1 MRHLF
6 ALGLVLCLAAC
17 ALFEPS
23 GRRFV
28 IYFDPNSSQVIDT
41 AKAVIVAAAAW
52 AKDHP
57 DMPVAVAAYADI
69 NGTEKAN
76 ADITRLRAQAVI
88 DVLVSNGIAATRIQ
102 RNEVGAVSSQVNTH
116 ESRRVEVTVGT
127 P

>member
-1 MRHLF
+1 MRHLSAF
-6 ALGLVLCLAAC
+6 GLVLCLAAC
-17 ALFEPS
+17 ALLQPS

-28 IYFDPNSSQVIDT
+28 IYFDPGSAQIVDT
-41 AKAVIVAAAAW
+41 AHAVVAGAAAW

-57 DMPVAVAAYADI
+57 DMPVTVAAYADI
-69 NGTEKAN
+69 NGSEKAN

-88 DVLVSNGIAATRIQ
+88 DGLVGNGIAATRIQ
-102 RNEVGAVSSQVNTH
+102 RREVGAVTAEINTH